1 MPRKKA
7 EAPKVSETKKKPAV
21 KKPAATTKKPTTKP
35 KATTKKPAATTKK
48 PTTKPKATTKKPV
61 ATKKPA
67 TRRKTTT
74 KPKEPT
80 IKWKEI
86 PLDEL
91 HPFEGFPY
99 RLEYQDGNDRR
110 TCHFECESHRTKH
123 ITRYK
128 LNPKTIRLNY
138 KYD

>member
-21 KKPAATTKKPTTKP
+21 KKPAAT
-35 KATTKKPAATTKK
+35 
-48 PTTKPKATTKKPV
+48 
-61 ATKKPA
+61 TKKPA